1 MLIFVVYS
9 DDEEQDDLLLNLVS
23 KMRGKSK
30 VSKNR
35 KKRSH
40 SSEDEEPVK
49 KVIKKKKE
57 KLQKGKGKKKKVPK
71 SNRDVLSKVDE
82 ILEIEEKGHS
92 KKFSEEKVMRKVDEI
107 LFSDIS
113 TLVTMSSRDR
123 ESARNKFLDEVDD
136 VLGLG
141 KVKDEEDT
149 SDDDSEDSDSDVSD
163 SEDEDLDEGEMRLL
177 NLINA
182 NKIDVKVNFP
192 SVYTD
197 TDCHFC
203 RQMETPEHL
212 AECPVYDTIMTG
224 SEFED
229 IRSEEMSLVKTALA
243 NIRAALMKRAEALSV
258 TSLGEI
264 SSTNMKLLTMNE
276 RVEKK
281 KTQSELIDEILA
293 TTT

>member
-1 MLIFVVYS
+1 M
-9 DDEEQDDLLLNLVS
+9 
-23 KMRGKSK
+23 GK
-30 VSKNR
+30 
-35 KKRSH
+35 
-40 SSEDEEPVK
+40 
-49 KVIKKKKE
+49 
-57 KLQKGKGKKKKVPK
+57 KGKGKKKKVPK

-82 ILEIEEKGHS
+82 IL
-92 KKFSEEKVMRKVDEI
+92 
-107 LFSDIS
+107 FSDIS
-113 TLVTMSSRDR
+113 TLATMRSRDR
-123 ESARNKFLDEVDD
+123 EAARNKFLDEVDD

-149 SDDDSEDSDSDVSD
+149 SDDDSEDSDS
-163 SEDEDLDEGEMRLL
+163 DLDEGEMRLL

-243 NIRAALMKRAEALSV
+243 NIRAALMKRAEALS
-258 TSLGEI
+258 
-264 SSTNMKLLTMNE
+264 
-276 RVEKK
+276 
-281 KTQSELIDEILA
+281 
-293 TTT
+293 